1 MTSNDYSNSL
11 MKRISFVLLIVLL
24 QSTSFAQTNFLEK
37 DYSLLENRYY
47 GSYDLIHQDQEE
59 VDSNEYPSPRSV
71 LFKSLMI
78 PGWGQIVNRQA
89 WKVPIVYGM
98 FAGIGFYAYT
108 LHQDYKDYRAAYYN
122 AERGEETDFRFGP
135 TPERLEFISANE
147 LQSIRN
153 SLRNQ
158 RDLMFVVM
166 ALAYGLNGVD
176 AYVFAHMRSFDVS
189 DDLSMNSTIRPT
201 IMADASPGISLSF
214 SLKSKK

>member
-1 MTSNDYSNSL
+1 
-11 MKRISFVLLIVLL
+11 MKRISFVLLLL
-24 QSTSFAQTNFLEK
+24 LIQSTSFAQTNFLEK
-37 DYSLLENRYY
+37 DYSLLESRYY
-47 GSYDLIHQDQEE
+47 GNINLIQQDQE
-59 VDSNEYPSPRSV
+59 VDSEEFPSPKSV

-108 LHQDYKDYRAAYYN
+108 LHQDYNDYRAAFYN
-122 AERGEETDFRFGP
+122 AERGENTDFRFGP
-135 TPERLEFISANE
+135 TPERLEFVSSNE
-147 LQSIRN
+147 LRSTRN
-153 SLRNQ
+153 SLRNR
-158 RDLMFVVM
+158 RDLMLVVM

-201 IMADASPGISLSF
+201 IMADASPGITLSF
-214 SLKSKK
+214 SLKSNK

>member
-1 MTSNDYSNSL
+1 
-11 MKRISFVLLIVLL
+11 MKRISFVFLIVLI
-24 QSTSFAQTNFLEK
+24 QSTSFAQTNVIEK

-47 GSYDLIHQDQEE
+47 GNTNIIQQDQE
-59 VDSNEYPSPRSV
+59 VDRDEFPTPRSV

-78 PGWGQIVNRQA
+78 PGWGQIVNRQV

-108 LHQDYKDYRAAYYN
+108 LHQDYTDYRAAYYN
-122 AERGEETDFRFGP
+122 AERGADSDFRFGP
-135 TPERLEFISANE
+135 TPERLELISDNE

-158 RDLMFVVM
+158 RDMMFVVM
-166 ALAYGLNGVD
+166 ALAYGLNAVD

-189 DDLSMNSTIRPT
+189 DDLSMNSTLRPT
-201 IMADASPGISLSF
+201 IMADSSPGISLSF
-214 SLKSKK
+214 SFNSKK

>member
-1 MTSNDYSNSL
+1 
-11 MKRISFVLLIVLL
+11 MKRISFVLLIILI
-24 QSTSFAQTNFLEK
+24 QSTSFAQTNLLEK
-37 DYSLLENRYY
+37 DYTLLENRYF
-47 GSYDLIHQDQEE
+47 GSTNIIQQDQELDE
-59 VDSNEYPSPRSV
+59 EEYPSPRSV
-71 LFKSLMI
+71 LFKSLII

-98 FAGIGFYAYT
+98 FAGIGFYTYT
-108 LHQDYKDYRAAYYN
+108 LHQEYKDYRAAYYN
-122 AERGEETDFRFGP
+122 AERGAESDFRFGP
-135 TPERLEFISANE
+135 TPERLELISTNE
-147 LQSIRN
+147 LQSTRN

-201 IMADASPGISLSF
+201 IMADASPGVSLTF
-214 SLKSKK
+214 SLYPKK

>member
-1 MTSNDYSNSL
+1 
-11 MKRISFVLLIVLL
+11 MKRFSFVLLIVLF
-24 QSTSFAQTNFLEK
+24 QSTCFAQPSLIEK

-47 GSYDLIHQDQEE
+47 GNSNFIQQQDSVNSEQK
-59 VDSNEYPSPRSV
+59 EYPSPRSV
-71 LFKSLMI
+71 LYKSLII

-98 FAGIGFYAYT
+98 FAGIGFYSYT
-108 LHQDYKDYRAAYYN
+108 LHQEYKDYRAAFYN
-122 AERGEETDFRFGP
+122 AERGAETDFRFGP
-135 TPERLEFISANE
+135 TPERLEPISPNE
-147 LQSIRN
+147 LQNTRN

-158 RDLMFVVM
+158 RDFMFVVM

-214 SLKSKK
+214 SLYPKK